1 MLLSFTLKVVTGDV
15 SSQDLQESKHFIEYD
30 SEFERYLD
38 SFNIVA
44 TSYGFILNFFNAYR
58 LLDVKTNA
66 NGMKASLMALTFA
79 CISYL
84 YFSVL
89 VYKTYGN
96 AVSPNI
102 FDNLKDDPSIMSYG
116 LRILFLF
123 IFTFNLPYAY
133 MIGKDSILT
142 FINEI

>member
-1 MLLSFTLKVVTGDV
+1 
-15 SSQDLQESKHFIEYD
+15 
-30 SEFERYLD
+30 
-38 SFNIVA
+38 
-44 TSYGFILNFFNAYR
+44 
-58 LLDVKTNA
+58 
-66 NGMKASLMALTFA
+66 MKAAIMALIFA
-79 CISYL
+79 CTAYI
-84 YFSVL
+84 YFSIL
-89 VYKTYGN
+89 VYLTYGN

-102 FDNLKDDPSIMSYG
+102 FDNLKQDPSVMSYG